1 MTPVQMFGPR
11 LAEKSVSVYVLW
23 GGGICYWT
31 LQGAVVVEVV
41 GVVGVCRLLRCGGGE
56 KERTEGLKSN
66 EESDPSV
73 GSRLGRA
80 L

>member
-1 MTPVQMFGPR
+1 M
-11 LAEKSVSVYVLW
+11 
-23 GGGICYWT
+23 
-31 LQGAVVVEVV
+31 VVEVV
-41 GVVGVCRLLRCGGGE
+41 GVVGVCRLLRCGGGGE